1 MKRYL
6 EIEQV
11 DNDGGGIVLIENL
24 EQLKE
29 LINYASCKS
38 GYEVLNINYKVED

>member
-6 EIEQV
+6 EIEYI
-11 DNDGGGIVLIENL
+11 DNNGGGIERIENL
-24 EQLKE
+24 EQLKG
-29 LINYASCKS
+29 LINHASYKS